1 MFLDTLTFFG
11 RLHPL
16 LVHLPI
22 GFLIIAV
29 LISVMRDDRSINFNR
44 FVSFIWFLSFISSAF
59 TALMGWLLAQNG
71 HYIEDMLKPHQLT
84 GIILVILSCI
94 GWVFHLRNLKVSK
107 ILIQINNVLIIF
119 LLLIV
124 GHLGGSLT
132 HGENYL
138 YDFAPEPIRTA
149 LIQED
154 KPLTFKDQSID
165 SIRIFE
171 DAIQPLFSSK
181 CMACHNNEVSR
192 GGFNMST
199 AEGFFKGGKSGAAI
213 VANDIE
219 KSLAFNRIIRSQH
232 DEKFMPPSGE
242 PLTYEE
248 IQLIEWWINEG
259 APINKTFNQIKVNT
273 TVQGLLFKNYGLDT
287 REKPWYEKVKLK
299 PLTEEELLELEK
311 HNFTFRTLS
320 AANSLLD
327 IRYRGS
333 KINDDD
339 LAILEQYA
347 TYITWLN
354 LSDCQLGLEQLQIVA
369 KMKNLTRLYL
379 QKNPIN
385 SKALKPLLELKH
397 LEILNLHSTN
407 VDNEIF
413 DLISS
418 FDNLKKVFLWNTRL
432 TSKDILKKAN
442 QSENVELIGGLE

>member
-1 MFLDTLTFFG
+1 MMFLDTLTFFG

-71 HYIEDMLKPHQLT
+71 HYIEDMLKPHQWT

-181 CMACHNNEVSR
+181 CMACHNNKVSR
-192 GGFNMST
+192 GGLNMSS

-299 PLTEEELLELEK
+299 PLTEGELLE
-311 HNFTFRTLS
+311 FC
-320 AANSLLD
+320 LL
-327 IRYRGS
+327 Y
-333 KINDDD
+333 
-339 LAILEQYA
+339 
-347 TYITWLN
+347 
-354 LSDCQLGLEQLQIVA
+354 
-369 KMKNLTRLYL
+369 
-379 QKNPIN
+379 
-385 SKALKPLLELKH
+385 
-397 LEILNLHSTN
+397 
-407 VDNEIF
+407 
-413 DLISS
+413 
-418 FDNLKKVFLWNTRL
+418 
-432 TSKDILKKAN
+432 TSPSPRD
-442 QSENVELIGGLE
+442 S